1 MWGIRKEMTALKAE
15 GLFRSLT
22 TVEGTQSTTIERDGK
37 RFLLFCSNNY
47 LGLANHPRLKAA
59 AISAIKTGGVGA
71 GASRLI
77 SGNSAL
83 YTRLETRLAEFKSTE
98 SALVFSSGY
107 TANIGALCALA
118 QKNDLILSDRLNHAS
133 LVDGARLSGAL
144 FRVYRHKDMA
154 QLKKILSNRKKN
166 QNALIVTDGIF
177 SMEGDIAPLS
187 EIFALAEDYGA
198 FIYLDD
204 AHATGVLGPQGR
216 GTPAHFNLK
225 SGRIIQMGTLSKA
238 IGGVGGFI
246 AGDNLLIQY
255 LINKARPFIYT
266 TALAPASLASAL
278 AALTLIEEESG
289 LIQQLWKNTH
299 YFRRKVLEL
308 GFNIGASETPIVPLL
323 IGESEKAV
331 TFSRKLLDHGIYIP
345 AIRPPSVPKG
355 SSRLRVSLMA
365 THTQEEIDT
374 LLSALEKLG
383 KELRLI

>member
-1 MWGIRKEMTALKAE
+1 
-15 GLFRSLT
+15 
-22 TVEGTQSTTIERDGK
+22 
-37 RFLLFCSNNY
+37 
-47 LGLANHPRLKAA
+47 
-59 AISAIKTGGVGA
+59 
-71 GASRLI
+71 
-77 SGNSAL
+77 
-83 YTRLETRLAEFKSTE
+83 
-98 SALVFSSGY
+98 
-107 TANIGALCALA
+107 
-118 QKNDLILSDRLNHAS
+118 
-133 LVDGARLSGAL
+133 
-144 FRVYRHKDMA
+144 
-154 QLKKILSNRKKN
+154 
-166 QNALIVTDGIF
+166 
-177 SMEGDIAPLS
+177 
-187 EIFALAEDYGA
+187 
-198 FIYLDD
+198 
-204 AHATGVLGPQGR
+204 
-216 GTPAHFNLK
+216 
-225 SGRIIQMGTLSKA
+225 
-238 IGGVGGFI
+238 
-246 AGDNLLIQY
+246 DNLLIQY